1 MEISLEVR
9 PRAGTGKGPARRAR
23 AAGLVPAV
31 FYGPSVEPKALL
43 VDARELGH
51 ALHTEA
57 GANVLINLQID
68 GNSRLTVPRE
78 IHRHPIKNTVL
89 HLDFVN
95 VARDVAI
102 SAHVPVH
109 LTGESH
115 GVKEG
120 GQLDQHLHEVHV
132 EALPAGI
139 PPAIELDVTPLGI
152 GESFTVADLPVPSG
166 VEVLTSG
173 EETVVAVTEAT
184 VMELKEELEE
194 VAPPEGEETAPSASE
209 KAGTSEQ

>member
-1 MEISLEVR
+1 MEISLAVR
-9 PRAGTGKGPARRAR
+9 PRAETGKGPARRAR

-31 FYGPSVEPKALL
+31 FYGPSVEPTAVL
-43 VDARELGH
+43 VDARELGQ

-68 GNSRLTVPRE
+68 GKSRLTVPRE

-102 SAHVPVH
+102 AAHVPVH

-132 EALPAGI
+132 EALPAEI
-139 PPAIELDVTPLGI
+139 PPAIELDISALGI
-152 GESFTVADLPVPSG
+152 GESYTVADLPVPPG

-173 EETVVAVTEAT
+173 EELVAAVTEAT
-184 VMELKEELEE
+184 VMALEEQPEE
-194 VAPPEGEETAPSASE
+194 VAPAEAEEAAPAGSQEAGASE
-209 KAGTSEQ
+209 Q